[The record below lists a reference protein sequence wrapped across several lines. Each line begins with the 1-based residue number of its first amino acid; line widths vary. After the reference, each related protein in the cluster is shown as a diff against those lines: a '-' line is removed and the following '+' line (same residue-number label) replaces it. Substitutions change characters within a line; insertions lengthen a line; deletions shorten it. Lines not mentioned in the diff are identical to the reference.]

1 MADAATVVMKTT
13 VLPDEIA
20 KTIEA
25 TTTVSPKDANDKW
38 YYKPTSVT
46 SSSTDLI
53 AGYFTDYTAVDD
65 DVQPT
70 AIATT
75 GDKVEFI
82 YIKNTDAANHIYV
95 VFDAGTAA
103 ATLRMMRLKLVL
115 IESFFARY
123 PNARQLRT
131 YMRLVTMDQA
141 TATATCI
148 VAALLDDTLRDW
160 RDG

>member
-38 YYKPTSVT
+38 YYKLTSVT
-46 SSSTDLI
+46 AASTDLI
-53 AGYFTDYTAVDD
+53 TGYYTDYTAVNANANPAA
-65 DVQPT
+65 V
-70 AIATT
+70 AT

-82 YIKNTDAANHIYV
+82 YIKNTDAANDIYV

-103 ATLRMMRLKLVL
+103 NTAGDAVK
-115 IESFFARY
+115 ISPNQSFYGRY
-123 PNARQLRT
+123 PNTTVADVHAIG
-131 YMRLVTMDQA
+131 YDQSGGA
-141 TATATCI
+141 AATATCI
-148 VAALLDDTLRDW
+148 VCALLDDV
-160 RDG
+160 

>member
-38 YYKPTSVT
+38 YYKLTSVT
-46 SSSTDLI
+46 AASTDLMS
-53 AGYFTDYTAVDD
+53 GYYTDYTAVNAN
-65 DVQPT
+65 VNPT
-70 AIATT
+70 AVAT

-95 VFDAGTAA
+95 VFDAGTVANTTGDA
-103 ATLRMMRLKLVL
+103 IK
-115 IESFFARY
+115 ISPNESFFARL
-123 PNARQLRT
+123 PNAT
-131 YMRLVTMDQA
+131 VADIHA
-141 TATATCI
+141 IGHDGSSAATATCI
-148 VAALLDDTLRDW
+148 VCALLDDV
-160 RDG
+160 

>member
-25 TTTVSPKDANDKW
+25 TTTVTPKDANDKW
-38 YYKPTSVT
+38 YYKLTSV
-46 SSSTDLI
+46 SAASTDLM
-53 AGYFTDYTAVDD
+53 AGYYTDYAAVDD
-65 DVQPT
+65 DTAPD
-70 AIATT
+70 AIAT

-103 ATLRMMRLKLVL
+103 NTTADAVK
-115 IESFFARY
+115 ISPNESFFARL
-123 PNARQLRT
+123 PNAT
-131 YMRLVTMDQA
+131 VADIHA
-141 TATATCI
+141 IGHDGSSAATATCI
-148 VAALLDDTLRDW
+148 VAALLDDIA
-160 RDG
+160 

>member
-38 YYKPTSVT
+38 YYKLTSVT
-46 SSSTDLI
+46 AASTDLI
-53 AGYFTDYTAVDD
+53 AGYYTDYTAVNAN
-65 DVQPT
+65 VQPT
-70 AIATT
+70 AVAT

-103 ATLRMMRLKLVL
+103 ATTDDAVK
-115 IESFFARY
+115 ISPNESFFARL
-123 PNARQLRT
+123 PNCTVAGIHAIGH
-131 YMRLVTMDQA
+131 DGSSA
-141 TATATCI
+141 ATATCI
-148 VAALLDDTLRDW
+148 VAALLDDVA
-160 RDG
+160 

>member
-25 TTTVSPKDANDKW
+25 TTTISPKDANDKW
-38 YYKPTSVT
+38 YYKLTSVT
-46 SSSTDLI
+46 AASTDLI
-53 AGYFTDYTAVDD
+53 ARYYTDYTAVNAN
-65 DVQPT
+65 VQPT
-70 AIATT
+70 AVAT

-103 ATLRMMRLKLVL
+103 NTTDDAVK
-115 IESFFARY
+115 ISPNESFFARL
-123 PNARQLRT
+123 PNCTVAGIHAIGH
-131 YMRLVTMDQA
+131 DGSSA
-141 TATATCI
+141 ATATCI
-148 VAALLDDTLRDW
+148 VAALLDDVA
-160 RDG
+160 